1 MMIRYER
8 PVSQA
13 ARFARRLG
21 QLAFLLCV
29 AALAAHRFGFLGTPL
44 LAAGLL
50 ASAMIAL
57 LALALA
63 IVGLQRL
70 WQVGALGGIAAST
83 AILLSLLPL
92 GLAGAAIL
100 LVKTTP
106 PVADVTTDHANPPQ
120 WLTAPKVQPILLP
133 LKLADTTP
141 VADRDAY
148 PDLTGRRYEGALDRV
163 YRAVTKVAAAEHIR
177 IDAEQGLENAVVDI
191 EDSPRPPKKT
201 SPATEAPSVPQTPAI
216 GPVPRE
222 RPEAGLTAEPR
233 GDVLLQGEKRTFLL
247 GLPFEV
253 LIRLSEGDETTAVD
267 IRVAALYGPQDM
279 GFGAEIAESYLRALD
294 AELLGIAGD

>member
-21 QLAFLLCV
+21 QMAFLLTV
-29 AALAAHRFGFLGTPL
+29 AALVAHRFGFIGTPL
-44 LAAGLL
+44 LATSLIVSTCIAVL
-50 ASAMIAL
+50 AVV
-57 LALALA
+57 LAL
-63 IVGLQRL
+63 IGLQRL
-70 WQVGALGGIAAST
+70 WQVGAEGGIAAAK
-83 AILLSLLPL
+83 AILLSALPL
-92 GLAGAAIL
+92 GLAAAAIL

-120 WLTAPKVQPILLP
+120 WLVKPVVKPIFLP
-133 LKLADTTP
+133 IKLGDATP

-163 YRAVTKVAAAEHIR
+163 YRAVAKVATAEHIR
-177 IDAEQGLENAVVDI
+177 ISAEQGLENAVVDI
-191 EDSPRPPKKT
+191 EDSTISPKKVP
-201 SPATEAPSVPQTPAI
+201 PAPEAPQVQQTPAI

-233 GDVLLQGEKRTFLL
+233 GDVLLQGEKRTFIL